1 MNLKNKDFRE
11 ARQKALKSPMRTK
24 FCGTL
29 INNETNMN
37 HFREKFMAELSKYKQ
52 VDNGGNL
59 TNNIGYNVTDKIQFL
74 SSYKFSMAFEKN
86 TADGFST
93 DHILN
98 ALLAGTVPI
107 YYGDYL
113 VDEYINPNTY
123 ILVRNDVDLEEKIEF
138 IKKVDQDD
146 KLYRK
151 FLMEDVLIDED
162 VVRKRKKDEKDYWS
176 HIFRPDK
183 YDARR
188 IDHIRFKS
196 RKCMIKK

>member
-1 MNLKNKDFRE
+1 
-11 ARQKALKSPMRTK
+11 MRTK
-24 FCGTL
+24 FCGTI

-183 YDARR
+183 YDAKR
-188 IDHIRFKS
+188 IDHIRFKT
-196 RKCMIKK
+196 RKCMIKQ

>member
-11 ARQKALKSPMRTK
+11 ARQRALNGPKRSK
-24 FCGTL
+24 FCGTI

-37 HFREKFMAELSKYKQ
+37 HFREKFMGVLSKYKQ

-59 TNNIGYNVTDKIQFL
+59 SNNIGYNVTNKIEFL

-93 DHILN
+93 DHILY

-113 VDEYINPNTY
+113 VDEYINPNCY
-123 ILVRNDVDLEEKIEF
+123 ILVRNDVDLEEKIEY
-138 IKKVDQDD
+138 KK
-146 KLYRK
+146 LSI
-151 FLMEDVLIDED
+151 L
-162 VVRKRKKDEKDYWS
+162 KK
-176 HIFRPDK
+176 
-183 YDARR
+183 
-188 IDHIRFKS
+188 
-196 RKCMIKK
+196 

>member
-1 MNLKNKDFRE
+1 
-11 ARQKALKSPMRTK
+11 
-24 FCGTL
+24 
-29 INNETNMN
+29 
-37 HFREKFMAELSKYKQ
+37 
-52 VDNGGNL
+52 
-59 TNNIGYNVTDKIQFL
+59 
-74 SSYKFSMAFEKN
+74 MAFEKN

-93 DHILN
+93 AHILY

-113 VDEYINPNTY
+113 VDEYINPNCY
-123 ILVRNDVDLEEKIEF
+123 ILVRNDVDLEEKIEY

-183 YDARR
+183 YDAKR
-188 IDHIRFKS
+188 IDHVRFKS
-196 RKCMIKK
+196 RRCKIKNPN